1 MISKGL
7 KAGDIFTDNGRKY
20 KVLSVNPDGTY
31 VSSYI
36 GEEEKVA
43 KYIETSEQ
51 NEESEDSTDH
61 NKESQESD
69 EKKYTK
75 TQIKRMKKD
84 ELDRLC
90 DEYGIDAEET
100 DAKREALINKLGV

>member
-7 KAGDIFTDNGRKY
+7 KAGDIFTDHGRKY
-20 KVLSVNPDGTY
+20 KVLSVNSDGTY

-36 GEEEKVA
+36 GEEEKVT

-51 NEESEDSTDH
+51 NVESEESTDQ
-61 NKESQESD
+61 NEESL

-75 TQIKRMKKD
+75 TQIRRMKKE
-84 ELDRLC
+84 ELDLLC
-90 DEYGIDAEET
+90 AEYGIDAEET
-100 DAKREALINKLGV
+100 DAKREALIEKLGV

>member
-20 KVLSVNPDGTY
+20 KVLSVNSDGTY

-36 GEEEKVA
+36 GKEEKLTNNEEA
-43 KYIETSEQ
+43 SEQ
-51 NEESEDSTDH
+51 NEESEEVTDQ
-61 NKESQESD
+61 NEESL

-75 TQIKRMKKD
+75 TQIRRMKKE
-84 ELDRLC
+84 ELDLLC
-90 DEYGIDAEET
+90 TEYGIDVEET
-100 DAKREALINKLGV
+100 DAKREALIEKLGV

>member
-7 KAGDIFTDNGRKY
+7 KAGDIFTDHGRKY
-20 KVLSVNPDGTY
+20 KVLSVNSDGTY

-36 GEEEKVA
+36 GEEEKVT

-51 NEESEDSTDH
+51 NVESEESTDQ
-61 NKESQESD
+61 NEESQ

-75 TQIKRMKKD
+75 TQIRRMKKE
-84 ELDRLC
+84 ELDLLC
-90 DEYGIDAEET
+90 EEYGIDAEET
-100 DAKREALINKLGV
+100 DAKRESLIEKLGV

>member
-7 KAGDIFTDNGRKY
+7 KAGDIFTDHGRKY
-20 KVLSVNPDGTY
+20 KVLSVNSDGTY

-36 GEEEKVA
+36 GEEEKLT

-51 NEESEDSTDH
+51 NVESEESTDQ
-61 NKESQESD
+61 NEESQ

-75 TQIKRMKKD
+75 TQIRRMKKE
-84 ELDRLC
+84 ELDLLC
-90 DEYGIDAEET
+90 EEYGIDAEET
-100 DAKREALINKLGV
+100 DAKREALIEKLGV

>member
-36 GEEEKVA
+36 SEEEKVT
-43 KYIETSEQ
+43 KDCESSGQ
-51 NEESEDSTDH
+51 NGEAEEDPEK

-75 TQIKRMKKD
+75 TMIKRMKKD
-84 ELDRLC
+84 ELDLLC
-90 DEYGIDAEET
+90 AEHGIDAEDT
-100 DAKREALINKLGV
+100 DAKREALIEKLGV

>member
-51 NEESEDSTDH
+51 NEES
-61 NKESQESD
+61 QESD

-84 ELDRLC
+84 ELDLLC

>member
-7 KAGDIFTDNGRKY
+7 KAGDIFTDHGRKY
-20 KVLSVNPDGTY
+20 KVLSVNSDGTY

-36 GEEEKVA
+36 GEEEKVT

-51 NEESEDSTDH
+51 NVESEESTDQ
-61 NKESQESD
+61 NEESQ

-75 TQIKRMKKD
+75 TQIRRMKKE
-84 ELDRLC
+84 ELDLLC
-90 DEYGIDAEET
+90 EEYGIDAEET
-100 DAKREALINKLGV
+100 DAKREALIEKLGV

>member
-7 KAGDIFTDNGRKY
+7 KAGDIFTDHGRKY

-36 GEEEKVA
+36 GKEEKLTNNEEA
-43 KYIETSEQ
+43 SEQ
-51 NEESEDSTDH
+51 NEESEEVTDQ
-61 NKESQESD
+61 NEESL

-75 TQIKRMKKD
+75 TQIRRMKKE
-84 ELDRLC
+84 ELDLLC
-90 DEYGIDAEET
+90 AEYGIDVEET
-100 DAKREALINKLGV
+100 DAKREALIEKLGV

>member
-7 KAGDIFTDNGRKY
+7 KPGDIFTDHGRKY
-20 KVLSVNPDGTY
+20 KVLSVNSDGTY

-36 GEEEKVA
+36 GEEEKVT

-51 NEESEDSTDH
+51 NVESEESTDQ
-61 NKESQESD
+61 NEESQ

-75 TQIKRMKKD
+75 TQIRRMKKE
-84 ELDRLC
+84 ELDLLC
-90 DEYGIDAEET
+90 AEYGIDVEET
-100 DAKREALINKLGV
+100 DAKREALIEKLGV

>member
-36 GEEEKVA
+36 GEEEKVT
-43 KYIETSEQ
+43 KHIKTSEQ
-51 NEESEDSTDH
+51 NVESEESTDQ
-61 NKESQESD
+61 NEESQ

-75 TQIKRMKKD
+75 TQIRRMKKE
-84 ELDRLC
+84 ELDLLC
-90 DEYGIDAEET
+90 EEYGIDAEET
-100 DAKREALINKLGV
+100 DAKREALIEKLGV

>member
-20 KVLSVNPDGTY
+20 KVLSVNSDGTY

-36 GEEEKVA
+36 GKEEKLTNNEEA
-43 KYIETSEQ
+43 SEQ
-51 NEESEDSTDH
+51 NEESEEVTDQ
-61 NKESQESD
+61 NEESL

-75 TQIKRMKKD
+75 TQIRRMKKE
-84 ELDRLC
+84 ELDLLC
-90 DEYGIDAEET
+90 AEYGIDVEET
-100 DAKREALINKLGV
+100 DAKREALIEKLGV

>member
-31 VSSYI
+31 VSSYVS
-36 GEEEKVA
+36 GEEKVT
-43 KYIETSEQ
+43 KDGESSGQ
-51 NEESEDSTDH
+51 NGEAEENQEK
-61 NKESQESD
+61 NEESQESD

-75 TQIKRMKKD
+75 TMIKRMKKD
-84 ELDRLC
+84 ELDLLC
-90 DEYGIDAEET
+90 AEHGIDAEDT
-100 DAKREALINKLGV
+100 DAKREALIDILGV

>member
-7 KAGDIFTDNGRKY
+7 KAGDIFTDHGRKY
-20 KVLSVNPDGTY
+20 KVLSVNSDGTY

-36 GEEEKVA
+36 AEEEKVT

-51 NEESEDSTDH
+51 NVESEESTDQ
-61 NKESQESD
+61 NEESL

-75 TQIKRMKKD
+75 TQIRRMKKE
-84 ELDRLC
+84 ELDLLC
-90 DEYGIDAEET
+90 AEYGIDVEET
-100 DAKREALINKLGV
+100 DAKREALIEKLGV

>member
-7 KAGDIFTDNGRKY
+7 KAGDIFTDHGRKY
-20 KVLSVNPDGTY
+20 KVLSVNSDGTY

-36 GEEEKVA
+36 GEEEKVT

-51 NEESEDSTDH
+51 NVESEESTDQ
-61 NKESQESD
+61 NEESQ

-75 TQIKRMKKD
+75 TQIRRMKKE
-84 ELDRLC
+84 ELDLLC
-90 DEYGIDAEET
+90 TEYGIDVEET
-100 DAKREALINKLGV
+100 DAKREALIEKLGV